1 MGSHEIKF
9 TVPFLQEEE
18 DVNLLNKE
26 LKEKF
31 KLYQEFLTR
40 QFINSNL
47 SIDAILSSRGDY
59 LSE

>member
-47 SIDAILSSRGDY
+47 SIDAI
-59 LSE
+59 